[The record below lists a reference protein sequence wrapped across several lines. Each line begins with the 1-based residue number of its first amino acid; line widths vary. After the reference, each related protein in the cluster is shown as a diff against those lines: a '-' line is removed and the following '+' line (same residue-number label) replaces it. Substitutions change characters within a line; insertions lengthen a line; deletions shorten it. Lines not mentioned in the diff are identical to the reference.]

1 MTLQWKCIMGQAMCF
16 PGTHIL
22 TPVWL
27 PVLYLSE
34 TPALESVRWPKSDFR
49 KDKTTDIEDAC
60 EEWVTQNV
68 KIEKQ
73 HLIYEFIY
81 AFKYISN

>member
-1 MTLQWKCIMGQAMCF
+1 MGQAMCF

-34 TPALESVRWPKSDFR
+34 TPA
-49 KDKTTDIEDAC
+49 DIIPYT
-60 EEWVTQNV
+60 VSGVGSHRQISL
-68 KIEKQ
+68 KPHI
-73 HLIYEFIY
+73 LIL
-81 AFKYISN
+81 

>member
-22 TPVWL
+22 TPAWF

-34 TPALESVRWPKSDFR
+34 TPADVIAYTVSGVGSHRQISLKPHILKVGIIGI
-49 KDKTTDIEDAC
+49 KTSEVDNEIAS
-60 EEWVTQNV
+60 
-68 KIEKQ
+68 IP
-73 HLIYEFIY
+73 LGF
-81 AFKYISN
+81 